1 MRDLHTLHETLGEL
15 TALRKI
21 RPPGRSYDDWRRF
34 LEECREAGVAALTSE
49 HPPRFANFLGPAL
62 LRRWRWVE
70 ESERMGIPFEEA
82 SRAFDA
88 AIERDSD
95 AMNGAM
101 AHQQRMR
108 QSAERERDAA
118 KTGRRRVPRSADELF
133 DYADEAI
140 PK

>member
-1 MRDLHTLHETLGEL
+1 MRDLHALRESLGEL
-15 TALRKI
+15 SALRKI
-21 RPPGRSYDDWRRF
+21 RPPGRSYADWRRF
-34 LEECREAGVAALTSE
+34 LEECREAGVAGLVSE

-88 AIERDSD
+88 AIERDGESL
-95 AMNGAM
+95 NGAM
-101 AHQQRMR
+101 AQQQRTR
-108 QSAERERDAA
+108 YSAERERDAA
-118 KTGRRRVPRSADELF
+118 KTGRRRVPRDADALF
-133 DYADEAI
+133 AYADEAI